1 MGLFSKKEEVTE
13 QVTENAEVEEVQTT
27 FNEDGIDILV
37 EEGEVE
43 NVSNEDE

>member
-1 MGLFSKKEEVTE
+1 M
-13 QVTENAEVEEVQTT
+13 ENEKDLEVQTT

-43 NVSNEDE
+43 NEHKNN